1 MDTVRKLLDAKGP
14 ALWSIVP
21 DASVYDAIDMM
32 ANKGC
37 GALVVM
43 TGADLVGIISE
54 RDYARKIVLQGKRSR
69 DTKVREIM
77 TTEVVCITGERT
89 VEDAMALMTGK
100 RVRHL
105 PVVAGDKVEGVV
117 SIGDVVKAV
126 IDEKEFHIQQLEMY
140 ITRSG

>member
-1 MDTVRKLLDAKGP
+1 VDTVRKLLDAKGP

-54 RDYARKIVLQGKRSR
+54 RDYARKVILAGRSSKTTR
-69 DTKVREIM
+69 VSEIM
-77 TTEVVCITGERT
+77 TAPVITGLPDAT
-89 VEDAMALMTGK
+89 VEGCLALMTDK
-100 RVRHL
+100 RIRHL
-105 PVVAGDKVEGVV
+105 PITEGTTVLGMV
-117 SIGDVVKAV
+117 SIGDLVKA
-126 IDEKEFHIQQLEMY
+126 IIAQQKFLISQLEQY
-140 ITRSG
+140 IKQ